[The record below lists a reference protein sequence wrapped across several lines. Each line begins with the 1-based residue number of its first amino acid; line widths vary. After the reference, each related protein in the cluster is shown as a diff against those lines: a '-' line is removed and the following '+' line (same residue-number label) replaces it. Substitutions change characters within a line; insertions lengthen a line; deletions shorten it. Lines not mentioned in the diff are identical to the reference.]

1 MIVNE
6 LQKAI
11 YDCLKGQNT
20 QNFNKLVGIFNYID
34 KNTDFPYLFISINKI
49 TDLSNFVKTIYDFE
63 ISINIFDRNSTNSF
77 LFDMSEEIK
86 IVFGNIYNINCEGFE
101 IMDIRFKDFNVEQ
114 SGNGTIWKG
123 ILNFNFIVAGI

>member
-1 MIVNE
+1 MIVNK

-11 YDCLKGQNT
+11 YDCLKGQST

-77 LFDMSEEIK
+77 LFDISEEIK
-86 IVFGNIYNINCEGFE
+86 IIFANIYNINGEGFD

-114 SGNGTIWKG
+114 GDNGSIWKG
-123 ILNFNFIVAGI
+123 ILNFNFIVGEI